1 VTPRSPRHVYE
12 LCFTVVGLALAMS
25 GPSLTH
31 LRDQVDAGVAAGGVL
46 LAAVSTGYIVASL
59 LIGGRLDRGAGHR
72 TILAAGTV
80 AAIAV
85 LALEL
90 AGSLAALALVL
101 AVLGACGG
109 VIDVACNTLLVWN
122 EPPGRA
128 GSALNA
134 LHLCFG
140 LGAIAA
146 PLVVAASLEVTGGLT
161 LLAATIAGVVA
172 IAAVLFRSRPAPLPR
187 RTGAPDG
194 GAGGHAGGRGPV
206 LVAAAVFLA
215 LYVGAEG
222 TFASWVATYGEDLDL
237 GVAQG
242 PALLTA
248 TFWVG
253 FSLGRLTAVIVTR
266 GRSVEPLLL
275 GACVAATVV
284 AALLWIGDDRT
295 AATWV
300 LTALLGF
307 LLGPQ
312 YATMLAAADHRV
324 GLDGRST
331 SLLVGTAGVGG
342 LLGPLLTA
350 VLLDAWGVD
359 LLPAVVAVGIG
370 AATVAAFLAIAAPAT
385 QHGSRPGKVDA
396 ENQGEP

>member
-1 VTPRSPRHVYE
+1 VYW
-12 LCFTVVGLALAMS
+12 LCFTVVGLAMAMA

-31 LRDQVDAGVAAGGVL
+31 LRDQVGAGVAAGGIL
-46 LAAVSTGYIVASL
+46 LAALSTGYIVASL
-59 LIGGRLDRGAGHR
+59 LVGRRLDHGAGHR
-72 TILAAGTV
+72 TILVAGIV
-80 AAIAV
+80 AAAAV
-85 LALEL
+85 LALEV
-90 AGSLAALALVL
+90 AGSLLALALAL

-109 VIDVACNTLLVWN
+109 VVDVACNTLLVWN
-122 EPPGRA
+122 EPA
-128 GSALNA
+128 GQAASALNA

-146 PLVVAASLEVTGGLT
+146 PLVVAASLELTGGLV
-161 LLAATIAGVVA
+161 LLAATIAGIVA
-172 IAAVLFRSRPAPLPR
+172 IAGALFRTRPAPLPR

-194 GAGGHAGGRGPV
+194 GAGGDAGGRGPV

-222 TFASWVATYGEDLDL
+222 TFASWVATYGEDLEL
-237 GVAQG
+237 GVDQG

-253 FSLGRLTAVIVTR
+253 FSLGRVTAVVVTR
-266 GRSVEPLLL
+266 ARSVEPLLL

-284 AALLWIGDDRT
+284 AALLWIGDSRA

-312 YATMLAAADHRV
+312 YATMLAATDHRV

-331 SLLVGTAGVGG
+331 SLLVGMAGVGG

-350 VLLDAWGVD
+350 VILDAWGVD

-370 AATVAAFLAIAAPAT
+370 AATVAAFAAIAAPAT
-385 QHGSRPGKVDA
+385 QHGTRPGTIAA
-396 ENQGEP
+396 ENQGDP